1 MNVVVYRVKVQG
13 KYTYNYS
20 LNPEIDYLYLKSTYN
35 IKELEVITP
44 FIPFYIGKFALKIIK
59 KASSKIKFIAS
70 LEDRK
75 ITRALKSL
83 NIEKV
88 SNKIIKGNSFPKE
101 SQINYV
107 LNAIEDGII
116 TIDCLREKTQ
126 IKINTENLYDVLQV
140 LYLKNKIKIKPIYG
154 NDKKNKY
161 CDICTEVCE
170 ECFLGYS
177 SADVLIYKEGTFNEK
192 GRNNIVYK
200 KSRIKE
206 ELVGFVDSIY
216 QFTLSKNDNLVVSFP
231 PIMKGVEL
239 LYGAIY
245 ETLKSS
251 GKVIYITSKEN
262 VFSVR
267 DNIKSVIEGVDIY
280 VFNKGLSFKNI
291 DILICSYES
300 IPEFSEDFEL
310 CILDDRIS
318 FINKPYNN
326 IFFLCKKVLK
336 QKGKFINTSVVPLE
350 YKLRFLKGSSM
361 EIKIPPVNIKNPIP
375 EPKFIIS
382 RYIDEKTVYL
392 PDISLDMLKWSLREK
407 SKMIIFT
414 PNSRI
419 SIHLK
424 NYLLTVEE
432 IKENIGISSSKNRED
447 YYSFLNGEKTILIS
461 SNYLDALEPIYNV
474 NVVVMYSDSKSYTE
488 DVLLYMCNM
497 ANDHTKKT
505 FREAFFISNTESK
518 NMLNAKSII
527 RSINKS
533 AWENGYI
540 GK

>member
-1 MNVVVYRVKVQG
+1 MNVVVYRVKIQG

-20 LNPEIDYLYLKSTYN
+20 LNPEIDYLYLKDTYN
-35 IKELEVITP
+35 IEELEVITP
-44 FIPFYIGKFALKIIK
+44 FIPFYIGKFALELIK
-59 KASSKIKFIAS
+59 KLSAKIKFIAS
-70 LEDRK
+70 LEERRINK
-75 ITRALKSL
+75 ALKSL

-88 SNKIIKGNSFPKE
+88 YNKIRGGNSFPKE

-107 LNAIEDGII
+107 LNVIEDGII

-126 IKINTENLYDVLQV
+126 IKINTEDLYNVLQI

-154 NDKKNKY
+154 NDRKNEY
-161 CDICTEVCE
+161 CDICSEICE

-177 SADVLIYKEGTFNEK
+177 SADALIYKEETFKTE

-216 QFTLSKNDNLVVSFP
+216 DFTLSKNDNLVVVFP
-231 PIMKGVEL
+231 PMMKNIEL

-267 DNIKSVIEGVDIY
+267 DNIKSVIEGADIY
-280 VFNKGLSFKNI
+280 IFNKGLSFKNI

-300 IPEFSEDFEL
+300 IPDFSEDFEL
-310 CILDDRIS
+310 CILDDRVS

-326 IFFLCKKVLK
+326 IFFLCKRVLK
-336 QKGKFINTSVVPLE
+336 TKGKFINTSVVPLE
-350 YKLRFLKGSSM
+350 YKLKLFKGSSL
-361 EIKIPPVNIKNPIP
+361 EIKIPPINIRNPIP

-407 SKMIIFT
+407 SKVIIFT

-419 SIHLK
+419 SVYLK
-424 NYLLTVEE
+424 NYLLNVEE
-432 IKENIGISSSKNRED
+432 IKENVGISSSKNRED
-447 YYSFLNGEKTILIS
+447 YYSFLNGEKDILIS

-505 FREAFFISNTESK
+505 FREALFVSNVESK

-527 RSINKS
+527 RSINKL